1 MTDSAHSD
9 DIANSES
16 PASSLTEGDASD
28 ISASGQPS
36 SNSFRWKRVVA
47 TAGTLF
53 IIGGVTAG
61 AIWYVMN
68 LEPVLHPVRG
78 VVYLDDEPMTDGAVM
93 TTHAG
98 GRLGALAVIDK
109 NGRFELRTN
118 GEAGA
123 YQGEHK
129 VTIMLTNG
137 GFPPVSLIPKKYSN
151 AAETPFTISVD
162 ANTQDTEIK
171 LELFGRIDAPS
182 PPAGGFTRPGVP
194 TSSET
199 EDSSANSD
207 GEGKLEN
214 EPETSKKTED
224 DSEL

>member
-9 DIANSES
+9 DAANSES
-16 PASSLTEGDASD
+16 
-28 ISASGQPS
+28 SA
-36 SNSFRWKRVVA
+36 SNSFSWKRVAASVA
-47 TAGTLF
+47 TLVV
-53 IIGGVTAG
+53 IGGVAVG
-61 AIWYVMN
+61 AVWYVTS
-68 LEPVLHPVRG
+68 LEPALHPVRG

-98 GRLGALAVIDK
+98 GRLGALSVIDE

-162 ANTQDTEIK
+162 AHTQDTEIK

-199 EDSSANSD
+199 EEGSDTSDSD
-207 GEGKLEN
+207 GQGTSNEESGTSEKPADDEGDN
-214 EPETSKKTED
+214 EF
-224 DSEL
+224 